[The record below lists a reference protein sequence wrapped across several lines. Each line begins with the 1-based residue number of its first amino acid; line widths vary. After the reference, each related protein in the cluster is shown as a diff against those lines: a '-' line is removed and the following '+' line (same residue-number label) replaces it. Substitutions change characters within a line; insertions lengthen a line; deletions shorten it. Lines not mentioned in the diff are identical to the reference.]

1 MTTEQQWEILLHR
14 RVERVLRRLPQ
25 QLLQRIDR
33 HIRSL
38 AQDPRP
44 PGCKKLV
51 GYDNLYRVRV
61 GDWRISYAI
70 EEDQRVVLVVEVE
83 HRSRAYR
90 PRK

>member
-90 PRK
+90 PR